1 VNLSAAI
8 IAGGFSRRMGRDKAL
23 LPDTVHGT
31 LFARQLAL
39 VQSVR
44 PTEVLVSCRPE
55 QTLPAAPGVR
65 RVHDAGTQGPL
76 AGVAALL
83 EAMRGDL
90 LLVVA
95 VDLGRLTPAML
106 ARLADASA
114 SGVGVVPRTG
124 RGPEPLAALYPA
136 GLAVEARTRLAEGR
150 DLSLHAFVAA
160 GVSCG
165 MLRWL
170 ELAPDEAALFAN
182 WNTPD
187 DLAKGCAAD

>member
-1 VNLSAAI
+1 
-8 IAGGFSRRMGRDKAL
+8 MGRDKAL
-23 LPDTVHGT
+23 LPDPVHGT
-31 LFARQLAL
+31 LLQRQLAL

-44 PTEVLVSCRPE
+44 PLEVLVSCRAE
-55 QTLPAAPGVR
+55 QTLPDLPDVR

-106 ARLADASA
+106 TRLVGAAEPR
-114 SGVGVVPRTG
+114 VGVVPRTD
-124 RGPEPLAALYPA
+124 RGPEPLAALYPVALAAEA
-136 GLAVEARTRLAEGR
+136 GGRLAEGR
-150 DLSLHAFVAA
+150 DLSLRAFVEA
-160 GVSCG
+160 GVARG
-165 MLRWL
+165 RLRWFDL
-170 ELAPDEAALFAN
+170 TPAEAALFAN

-187 DLAKGCAAD
+187 DLPAGGGAT